1 MTKLEIAEIFAVW
14 ALNGNWAASELF
26 QGDQQM
32 KDLRISL
39 YAEQLSDIDY
49 WQGLLGA
56 SLSLKTRRFPPN
68 IAEFS
73 EDIRTAVEKSESE
86 ISHAYLAARDAV
98 RISKEF
104 GYDVQEALDRLPQR
118 TKTVLRVMGG
128 LEAFAPPESRTF
140 NMDGFVNTYRSL
152 LRKKNAL
159 TGEKYTE
166 LPGGHKALPGSKKG

>member
-128 LEAFAPPESRTF
+128 LEAFAPPDSCSF
-140 NMDGFVNTYRSL
+140 NKDGFVNTYRSL
-152 LRKKNAL
+152 LRKRNAL

-166 LPGGHKALPGSKKG
+166 LPAGYKTLPGSKKG

>member
-56 SLSLKTRRFPPN
+56 SHSLKTRRFPPN

-73 EDIRTAVEKSESE
+73 EDIKTAVEKTESE
-86 ISHAYLAARDAV
+86 ISYAYLAARNAV
-98 RISKEF
+98 RIAEDL
-104 GYDVQEALDRLPQR
+104 GLDVQEAIERLPQR
-118 TKTVLRVMGG
+118 TKTVIRVMGG
-128 LEAFAPPESRTF
+128 LDAFAPKDSRVF
-140 NMDGFVNTYRSL
+140 NMDGFETTYRSL
-152 LRKKNAL
+152 LRKRNAL

-166 LPGGHKALPGSKKG
+166 LPAGQKALPGSKKG